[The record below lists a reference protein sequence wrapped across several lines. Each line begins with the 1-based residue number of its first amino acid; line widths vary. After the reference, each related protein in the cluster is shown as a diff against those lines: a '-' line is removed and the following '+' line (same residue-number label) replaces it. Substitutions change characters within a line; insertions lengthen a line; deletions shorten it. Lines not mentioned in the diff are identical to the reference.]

1 MRNPSIKYKHDKDL
15 HKRNKKD
22 HTSISPKAHL
32 ASHKTGLTL
41 RDTFGKPTK
50 LNNIQGNDFRNVST
64 RGPKN
69 NLRLPSILKNPNIPL
84 SSHKVFISLNHI

>member
-1 MRNPSIKYKHDKDL
+1 MRNPSIKYKHDQDL

-50 LNNIQGNDFRNVST
+50 LNNIQGMALETSAQEA
-64 RGPKN
+64 
-69 NLRLPSILKNPNIPL
+69 LKIT
-84 SSHKVFISLNHI
+84 